1 MIKPDGRLT
10 DDLDSEDRPP
20 RDACGVFG
28 AWSPGE
34 EVAKLAYFGLY
45 ALQHRGQ
52 ESAGIA
58 VSDGARIVVFK
69 DMGLVPQVFNES
81 VLNTLRGHIAVGHC
95 RYSTSGSS
103 VWRNAQPTFRA
114 TPSASLAL
122 GHNGNLINTLELA
135 KLVGASADGGGALGA
150 TSDTDVLTA
159 LFARPVTAS
168 ALTEGAAQG
177 IEAGA
182 MAALPLVRGAYSLV
196 FMDERTLYAARD
208 PQGFRPLVLGRLERG
223 WVVASE
229 TAALDIV
236 GASFVR
242 EVEPGELITIDE
254 RGVRSRSFARPQPR
268 GCLFEYVYLARPDTA
283 IAGRSVQATRVEVGR
298 TLAAEHPAQADLV
311 IPVPESGTP
320 AAIGYAQAS
329 GIPYGQG
336 LVKNSYVGRTFIQ
349 PSQTIR
355 QRGIRLKLNPLRD
368 VIAGQR
374 VVVVDD
380 TIVRGNT
387 QQAIVAMLREAGAA
401 EVHVRIS
408 SPPVAWPCFYG
419 IDFATRAE
427 LIAGNLS
434 AEEIRVSLGA
444 DSLGYVSLE
453 GLIGATT
460 LPKARLCCAC
470 FDGDYPLDVAAAE
483 QGKHLLEAAA
493 VRSVVARPVVE
504 SLVVKR
510 PVVERPVVERPVVER
525 PVVESPVG
533 ATPVIATPVIAG
545 TVVAGPARDRS

>member
-1 MIKPDGRLT
+1 VIKPDGRLT
-10 DDLDSEDRPP
+10 DDLDSSDRPP

-28 AWSPGE
+28 VWSPGE
-34 EVAKLAYFGLY
+34 DVAKLAYFGLY

-58 VSDGARIVVFK
+58 VSDGTTIVVFK
-69 DMGLVPQVFNES
+69 DMGLVPQVFDEAA
-81 VLNTLRGHIAVGHC
+81 LNSLRGYIAVGHC

-103 VWRNAQPTFRA
+103 VWHNAQPTFRA

-135 KLVGASADGGGALGA
+135 ELVREAANGSEAMGA

-159 LFARPVTAS
+159 LFARPT
-168 ALTEGAAQG
+168 GDDAAQG

-182 MAALPLVRGAYSLV
+182 TAALPLVRGAYSLV

-242 EVEPGELITIDE
+242 EIEPGELIAIDE
-254 RGVRSRSFARPQPR
+254 RGVRSRTFARAQPR

-380 TIVRGNT
+380 SIVRGNT
-387 QQAIVAMLREAGAA
+387 QRAIVAMLREAGAA

-419 IDFATRAE
+419 IDFASRAE
-427 LIAGNLS
+427 LIAGSLS
-434 AEEIRVSLGA
+434 AEEIRASIGA

-453 GLIGATT
+453 GLTAATT
-460 LPKARLCCAC
+460 LPAGQLCRAC
-470 FDGDYPLDVAAAE
+470 FDGAYPLDVEAAE
-483 QGKHLLEAAA
+483 QGKHLLEGPVAADA
-493 VRSVVARPVVE
+493 VA
-504 SLVVKR
+504 
-510 PVVERPVVERPVVER
+510 
-525 PVVESPVG
+525 
-533 ATPVIATPVIAG
+533 
-545 TVVAGPARDRS
+545 AGPARDRS